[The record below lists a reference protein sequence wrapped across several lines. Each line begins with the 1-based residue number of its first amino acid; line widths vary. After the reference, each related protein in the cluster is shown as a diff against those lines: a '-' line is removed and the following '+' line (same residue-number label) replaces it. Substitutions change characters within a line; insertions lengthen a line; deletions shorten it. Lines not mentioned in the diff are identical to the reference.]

1 LQVKSKKL
9 SKNNLVDTL
18 IFYFKSFHLLH
29 YIERKIFFELS
40 LRLFFLQKK
49 RITAIKRFRLA
60 SPTQIA
66 RLKPRNFDY
75 LQNVNLKIS
84 SQRRKIEFHVFT
96 ITNLYLITFR
106 QVGLLLIKILRN
118 CQIRNGSGRDTS
130 GRFWLAFK
138 GLQSAKIENGGH
150 K

>member
-75 LQNVNLKIS
+75 LQNVNLKSS
-84 SQRRKIEFHVFT
+84 SQRQENRISCVYHHQLILTHFSLNWLVINQNSQDFRKCCVE
-96 ITNLYLITFR
+96 NSR
-106 QVGLLLIKILRN
+106 
-118 CQIRNGSGRDTS
+118 IR
-130 GRFWLAFK
+130 K
-138 GLQSAKIENGGH
+138 
-150 K
+150 